1 MDGLSLVVDVHKRPV
16 PKLPLFVVVVVC
28 VSLCTGG
35 FLNGIGV
42 ISSSLVDEGYITKGD
57 IGSIYTGAFQMLTWG
72 SLLAVHLQRRIGARA
87 TAVLGCLLVI
97 AGSMIL
103 SLLPNP
109 SGPGLILMALGL
121 IGWGGNH
128 VFLTAFT
135 FSSLF
140 EKSAIPDGII
150 SGLWPFAGLVSLC
163 LNFVSVVPFFRIWAA
178 CTFAVLVVVLV
189 VWPDKDYAAGDLAC
203 ISVPTLKHWTNPL
216 SIKEYLACIRQL
228 ATWRYLLYVVSF
240 AISALVGEYVG
251 GNLVLCHPKE
261 VVGGSFSSWDYPIVA
276 NLVFPSGWVSG
287 WMITR
292 WGFGVVALLQAVI
305 AQGTLACML
314 ASQSVSAAW
323 ANLFLYNFL
332 TGVTYTIQ
340 FAFLH
345 EALASEA
352 YTVGLLVCLVVQGLV
367 GFIDSP
373 GLDPNPWGT
382 NYAPPVLVLLGLTML
397 LYVWPLFEWCRSRAL
412 TRAQAESDATNL
424 LHSPS

>member
-1 MDGLSLVVDVHKRPV
+1 MDGLSLVVDVRKRPV
-16 PKLPLFVVVVVC
+16 PKVPLFVVVVVC

-42 ISSSLVDEGYITKGD
+42 ISSKLVDETYIKKGD
-57 IGSIYTGAFQMLTWG
+57 VGSIYTGAFQMLTWG

-87 TAVLGCLLVI
+87 TAVMGCFLVI
-97 AGSMIL
+97 AGSTIL
-103 SLLPNP
+103 SLPPKAL
-109 SGPGLILMALGL
+109 GPGMITMALGL

-150 SGLWPFAGLVSLC
+150 AGLWPFAGVVSLC
-163 LNFVSVVPFFRIWAA
+163 LNFVSVVPFFRAWAV
-178 CTFAVLVVVLV
+178 CTLVILVVVLV
-189 VWPDKDYAAGDLAC
+189 AWPDTDYAAGDLAC

-216 SIKEYLACIRQL
+216 SIAEYLACIGQL

-251 GNLVLCHPKE
+251 GNLGACHPKE
-261 VVGGSFSSWDYPIVA
+261 VVGRTFMNWDYPIVA
-276 NLVFPSGWVSG
+276 NLVFPSGWACG

-292 WGFGVVALLQAVI
+292 CGFGVASLLQALI
-305 AQGTLACML
+305 AQGTLVCML

-323 ANLFLYNFL
+323 ANLFLYNLL
-332 TGVTYTIQ
+332 TGVTYTMQ

-352 YTVGLLVCLVVQGLV
+352 YTVGLLVCLIVQGLV

-382 NYAPPVLVLLGLTML
+382 NYATPVLVLLGLTVL
-397 LYVWPLFEWCRSRAL
+397 LYVWPVFEWCRSRAL